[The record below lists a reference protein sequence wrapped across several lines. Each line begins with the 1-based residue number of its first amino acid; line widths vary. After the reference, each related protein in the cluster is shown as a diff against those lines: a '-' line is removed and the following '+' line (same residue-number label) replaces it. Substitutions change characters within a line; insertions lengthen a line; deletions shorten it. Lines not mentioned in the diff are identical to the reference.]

1 MISKQNFMLS
11 PLIAQV
17 ATPFTTS
24 APNTT
29 YPKLP
34 WCVGTRSLTEPS
46 IPLRKKAVDHILPI
60 QIAIPFLKSVQ
71 SKDWLNEIPASDWQ
85 NCIPNWDRFM
95 VIQGIIAAYIAFW
108 WGWVITP
115 NPNPRENA
123 GSKNTTLQKNSEKK
137 SKSTSSTFLR
147 NATPTPETIYR
158 YYQYTAIDE
167 ASRERFICFY
177 REISS
182 YSSVDF
188 LRRTIRHFGYVPR
201 VVQTDNGLEFSHFK
215 ETKIIHPFDRECE
228 RLGIVHKTIK
238 PRTPRHNG
246 KVERSHRTDN
256 ERFYST
262 LRFYSFED
270 LQKQGRR
277 YLYRSNR
284 IGMTPLN
291 YKTPIEKRLELMES
305 GLVNWLRT
313 VWFFPLSQDTKG
325 DTFPL

>member
-1 MISKQNFMLS
+1 MRWNKVFDGTIDSLKEKSRRPHSPHPNSHTVLEISS
-11 PLIAQV
+11 IERLIKRNPGIGL
-17 ATPFTTS
+17 TELYT
-24 APNTT
+24 
-29 YPKLP
+29 KL
-34 WCVGTRSLTEPS
+34 RSLYGYSRHYCSLYRVLVRLGYYAKPK
-46 IPLRKKAVDHILPI
+46 PKRKRRLKKYHTPEKLGEKI
-60 QIAIPFLKSVQ
+60 QIDVKYVPK
-71 SKDWLNEIPASDWQ
+71 E
-85 NCIPNWDRFM
+85 C
-95 VIQGIIAAYIAFW
+95 
-108 WGWVITP
+108 
-115 NPNPRENA
+115 NA
-123 GSKNTTLQKNSEKK
+123 NT
-137 SKSTSSTFLR
+137 R
-147 NATPTPETIYR
+147 DDYR

-291 YKTPIEKRLELMES
+291 YKTPIEKRLELMEA

-313 VWFFPLSQDTKG
+313 V
-325 DTFPL
+325 